1 MIISLMDIFYI
12 AMIGIIFGFIIHL
25 ETQVN
30 TMKTMIEEYLGQRN
44 GKKIKSFLDIYV
56 LKLKWE
62 IVIQSDQTKLW
73 LYPAVV
79 VVIRAKNIWLVGMD
93 GHGVLSQRSKE
104 FH

>member
-44 GKKIKSFLDIYV
+44 GKKIKDTYNKS
-56 LKLKWE
+56 
-62 IVIQSDQTKLW
+62 
-73 LYPAVV
+73 
-79 VVIRAKNIWLVGMD
+79 
-93 GHGVLSQRSKE
+93 
-104 FH
+104 